1 MASPSTARIDDAP
14 RDAAISFAG
23 WCRIIGKVSVV
34 ALVLLILLPL
44 HGLVRLFRIS
54 SPFPRMFLATTAYM
68 CGVRVRSIGTAL
80 RRDVF
85 LVANHISWL
94 DIPVLCGRNGAAFV
108 SKGEVASWPLI
119 GWLAKI
125 NHTIFV
131 DRSDR
136 KGVADQINEVREA
149 LIDRWAITVF
159 PEGTTGDGVSLLPF
173 KTSLLKVLEPP
184 PPGVMVQPV
193 ALDYGAVATEIAW
206 VGDEPF
212 FSYTARLLA
221 RKGSYRVFVH
231 FLEPF
236 DPATVGG
243 RKAVAKRAEAKI
255 AQALGLPLPTPAV
268 V

>member
-1 MASPSTARIDDAP
+1 MASPSTARIDAP
-14 RDAAISFAG
+14 DNSAISIAG
-23 WCRIIGKVSVV
+23 WLRVVGKISVV
-34 ALVLLILLPL
+34 VLVLLLLLPL
-44 HGLVRLFRIS
+44 HGLCRMFRIS
-54 SPFPRMFLATTAYM
+54 SPFPRMFLATVAYM

-108 SKGEVASWPLI
+108 SKGEVENWPVI

-136 KGVADQINEVREA
+136 KGVAEQINEVREA

-159 PEGTTGDGVSLLPF
+159 PEGTTGDGTALLPF

-184 PPGVMVQPV
+184 PPGIMVQPV

-221 RKGSYRVFVH
+221 RKGGYRVFVH
-231 FLEPF
+231 FLDPI
-236 DPATVGG
+236 DPATAGG
-243 RKAVAKRAEAKI
+243 RKQVAKLAEAEI
-255 AQALGLPLPTPAV
+255 ASALGLPMATPATL
-268 V
+268 